1 MKALIQDGK
10 AIIMKKIGILC
21 CCLLSVLLISAVIW
35 GQDVYSLLQ
44 GTAAF
49 TDYEPYLKQKESKGK
64 LTHAYIQTDIEMI
77 TGSYAQHGAVKENE
91 MQQKTVYYL
100 MPIQNGEYFITVI
113 ANGEI
118 TASLDQMENAFYN
131 SIGTND
137 KSYPEK
143 LTVKGGF
150 KLLQEEEKQLALD
163 YFKSYDTK
171 IKTIDDLDQLC
182 SPYAIVIGQINHITT
197 ASLWTLLWLWIFVFS
212 ILVLTSAVYFSGYL
226 LKTLKS
232 DIQKLSDRCI
242 ECLDEDYKQ
251 ATPIEGLKIGTYCLY
266 KKEPLTMRVYD
277 YDNFIWVYQKET
289 LAKKK
294 GSFQVC
300 AYDLQGTQ
308 HILWQGDQ
316 QKTAEKIT
324 QRIFDR
330 SHNALLGFESFI
342 FEYWKENPGG
352 LYEKLKEL
360 SLINEKIARDKK
372 QNEPYQKKY
381 LFLEQKN
388 INKGKHEKER
398 KRKVRKKGR

>member
-21 CCLLSVLLISAVIW
+21 CCLLSVLLISAIIW

-49 TDYEPYLKQKESKGK
+49 TDYEPYLKQEESKGK

-150 KLLQEEEKQLALD
+150 KLLQEEEKHLALD
-163 YFKSYDTK
+163 YFKSYDAK

-232 DIQKLSDRCI
+232 RSEERRVGK
-242 ECLDEDYKQ
+242 ECRL
-251 ATPIEGLKIGTYCLY
+251 
-266 KKEPLTMRVYD
+266 
-277 YDNFIWVYQKET
+277 
-289 LAKKK
+289 
-294 GSFQVC
+294 
-300 AYDLQGTQ
+300 
-308 HILWQGDQ
+308 
-316 QKTAEKIT
+316 
-324 QRIFDR
+324 
-330 SHNALLGFESFI
+330 
-342 FEYWKENPGG
+342 
-352 LYEKLKEL
+352 
-360 SLINEKIARDKK
+360 
-372 QNEPYQKKY
+372 
-381 LFLEQKN
+381 
-388 INKGKHEKER
+388 
-398 KRKVRKKGR
+398 